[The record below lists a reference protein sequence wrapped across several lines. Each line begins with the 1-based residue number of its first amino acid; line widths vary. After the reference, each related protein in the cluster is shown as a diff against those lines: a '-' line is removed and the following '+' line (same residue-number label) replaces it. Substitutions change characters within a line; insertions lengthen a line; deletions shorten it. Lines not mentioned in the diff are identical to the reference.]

1 MVGIDLGKDLNDTIV
16 AAVNAKVSAEV
27 FAALNTDEVIG
38 NYIMSA
44 MMQPIKIE
52 QYGSKTEPY
61 LTVVIRKA
69 IQEATK
75 KAIGEW
81 MADNEGVLKTKVREA
96 LTGNIEQMAGA
107 LVEGAIEATGRNY
120 MTKVDVSFQKE
131 RD

>member
-61 LTVVIRKA
+61 LTVVIRKS

-81 MADNEGVLKTKVREA
+81 MADNEGILKSKVREA

-107 LVEGAIEATGRNY
+107 LVEGAIESTSHSY